1 MVSLCHCYQDFLTS
15 LLFFLAIFKTNVK
28 TDNEISRLIKSLSN
42 FLQLIVA
49 NEDASVQYKI
59 TLGPESHL

>member
-15 LLFFLAIFKTNVK
+15 LLFFLANVK